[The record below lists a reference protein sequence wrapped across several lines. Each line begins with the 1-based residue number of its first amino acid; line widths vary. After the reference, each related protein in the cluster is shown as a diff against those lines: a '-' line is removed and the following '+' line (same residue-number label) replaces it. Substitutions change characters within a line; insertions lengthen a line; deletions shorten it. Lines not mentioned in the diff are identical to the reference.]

1 MSSDLFWTM
10 EELDETHLA
19 MSDPTELAKYIIE
32 LRQDV
37 TDYKEAAEELEQKC
51 MERFDYEKKE
61 AKEHYERLMKQNEEK
76 RILIREREMWK
87 RKYEGL
93 KSKELSS
100 K

>member
-1 MSSDLFWTM
+1 
-10 EELDETHLA
+10 
-19 MSDPTELAKYIIE
+19 
-32 LRQDV
+32 
-37 TDYKEAAEELEQKC
+37 
-51 MERFDYEKKE
+51 
-61 AKEHYERLMKQNEEK
+61 MKQNEEK